1 MTGRRL
7 WHNVIHVNRKYH
19 KWCWYHR
26 WTKVAQTWVRHLT
39 RYKGAL
45 CRRHIHWWRPNI
57 HQNVTYHIPSAP
69 HALKA
74 QLIHWW
80 RPNIHQNVTYHIPS
94 ASHTL
99 KAQLIHWWRP
109 NIHQNVTYHI
119 PSASHTLKAQLIRSL
134 TQTLVVY
141 YLNVKLFL
149 RCTKLTGPSLNF
161 GWLTTH

>member
-1 MTGRRL
+1 MTSQAMTGCRL

-99 KAQLIHWWRP
+99 KAQLI
-109 NIHQNVTYHI
+109 
-119 PSASHTLKAQLIRSL
+119 RSL